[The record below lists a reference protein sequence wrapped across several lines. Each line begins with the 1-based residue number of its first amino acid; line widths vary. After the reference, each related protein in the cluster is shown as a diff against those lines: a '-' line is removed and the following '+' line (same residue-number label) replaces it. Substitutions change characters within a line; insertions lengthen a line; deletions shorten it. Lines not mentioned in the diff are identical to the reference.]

1 MHLRKTERKKK
12 ICNGI
17 QIFPIGLILSK
28 LLLLEFLYCTKNDF
42 FFRMKPRKLYT
53 DKEMHQI
60 KKDRYQVRDHRQ
72 ISLLILSELI
82 TLILPEI
89 VRKPKVF

>member
-1 MHLRKTERKKK
+1 
-12 ICNGI
+12 
-17 QIFPIGLILSK
+17 
-28 LLLLEFLYCTKNDF
+28 
-42 FFRMKPRKLYT
+42 MKPRKLYT